1 MQGFPVRA
9 HANLTNATGCP
20 AVTPNEYLIALGCT
34 T

>member
-9 HANLTNATGCP
+9 HANLTNATGCST
-20 AVTPNEYLIALGCT
+20 VTPNEYLNNYCCT